1 MAEQMLEVE
10 VNDQLVNY
18 IHFNC
23 CGNLRKAMKVMHIL
37 EQNAL
42 HNPNFNLNELQLKEA
57 K

>member
-1 MAEQMLEVE
+1 MLEVE